1 MTEQRYK
8 LTAGPEGYLAPA
20 AALMGV
26 VSPDAGYALSGGD
39 IVPEG
44 EALALAAEKL
54 ANARNPAVCPGP
66 LLLWHWSDGVP
77 EKAAAV
83 RAMAEACGAK
93 LLPMPDYRAKSPRIN
108 PEIEINPNH
117 PSLTIQ
123 RNNIDVCLFVGM
135 HLHFA
140 NMALRLIRG
149 ATDCYTIAF
158 SDTAAIDEAI
168 LSVRDVDVGKI
179 EEITK
184 RIKKLK
190 GRLN

>member
-1 MTEQRYK
+1 MTEQKYK
-8 LTAGPEGYLAPA
+8 LTIGPEGYLAPA

-26 VSPDAGYALSGGD
+26 ESPDAGYALSGGD
-39 IVPEG
+39 IIPEN
-44 EALALAAEKL
+44 EALSLVAEKL
-54 ANARNPAVCPGP
+54 STAKTPAICPGP
-66 LLLWHWSDGVP
+66 LLLWNWSNAVP
-77 EKAAAV
+77 PKAAAV

-117 PSLTIQ
+117 PSLTILHH
-123 RNNIDVCLFVGM
+123 NIDVCLFVGM

-149 ATDCYTIAF
+149 ATNCYTISL

-179 EEITK
+179 ETITK
-184 RIKKLK
+184 KIR
-190 GRLN
+190 NYC

>member
-1 MTEQRYK
+1 MAEQRYK

-39 IVPEG
+39 IVPED
-44 EALALAAEKL
+44 EALTLIAQKLAAAET
-54 ANARNPAVCPGP
+54 PAVCP
-66 LLLWHWSDGVP
+66 LLLWHWSESVP
-77 EKAAAV
+77 PKAAAV
-83 RAMAEACGAK
+83 RAMAEACSAK
-93 LLPMPDYRAKSPRIN
+93 ILPMPDYRAKSPRIN

-123 RNNIDVCLFVGM
+123 HNNIDVCLFVGM

-149 ATDCYTIAF
+149 ATSCYTIAL

-179 EEITK
+179 EVITK
-184 RIKKLK
+184 RLKKNLI
-190 GRLN
+190 

>member
-8 LTAGPEGYLAPA
+8 LTTGPEGYLAPA

-26 VSPDAGYALSGGD
+26 VSPNAGYALSGGD
-39 IVPEG
+39 IVPEA
-44 EALALAAEKL
+44 EALAIVAEKL
-54 ANARNPAVCPGP
+54 ASAKTPAVCPGP
-66 LLLWHWSDGVP
+66 LLMWQWSDDVSP
-77 EKAAAV
+77 KAAAV

-93 LLPMPDYRAKSPRIN
+93 ILPMPDYRAKSPRIN

-117 PSLTIQ
+117 PGLTIQ
-123 RNNIDVCLFVGM
+123 HNNIDVCLFVGM

-149 ATDCYTIAF
+149 ATNCYTIAL

-168 LSVRDVDVGKI
+168 LSIRDIDAVKI
-179 EEITK
+179 EIITK
-184 RIKKLK
+184 RIKELIK
-190 GRLN
+190 

>member
-1 MTEQRYK
+1 MTTEQKYK

-26 VSPDAGYALSGGD
+26 ESPDAGYALSGGG
-39 IVPEG
+39 IVPES
-44 EALALAAEKL
+44 EALALIAEKL
-54 ANARNPAVCPGP
+54 AAAKKPAVCPGP
-66 LLLWHWSDGVP
+66 LLLWHWSDSVP
-77 EKAAAV
+77 AKAAAV
-83 RAMAEACGAK
+83 RAMAQACGAK

-108 PEIEINPNH
+108 PETEINPNH

-123 RNNIDVCLFVGM
+123 HNGIDVCLFAGM

-149 ATDCYTIAF
+149 ATNCYTIAL

-168 LSVRDVDVGKI
+168 LSVRDVDVRKI
-179 EEITK
+179 EVITK
-184 RIKKLK
+184 RIKGLK
-190 GRLN
+190 D

>member
-1 MTEQRYK
+1 MTEQKYR
-8 LTAGPEGYLAPA
+8 LTIGPEGYLAPA

-26 VSPDAGYALSGGD
+26 VSPDAGYALSGGG
-39 IVPEG
+39 IVPES
-44 EALALAAEKL
+44 EALSLIAEKL
-54 ANARNPAVCPGP
+54 AKAENPAVCPGP
-66 LLLWHWSDGVP
+66 LLLWHWADGVP
-77 EKAAAV
+77 KKAAAV
-83 RAMAEACGAK
+83 RAMAEACNAK
-93 LLPMPDYRAKSPRIN
+93 ILPMPDYRAKSPRIN

-123 RNNIDVCLFVGM
+123 HNNIDVCLFAGM

-149 ATDCYTIAF
+149 ATNCYTIAL

-184 RIKKLK
+184 RIH
-190 GRLN
+190 GFRGQ

>member
-8 LTAGPEGYLAPA
+8 LTEGPEGYLAPA

-26 VSPDAGYALSGGD
+26 ASPDAGCALSGGG
-39 IVPEG
+39 IVPED
-44 EALALAAEKL
+44 EALTLIAEKL
-54 ANARNPAVCPGP
+54 AKAQRPAVCPGP

-77 EKAAAV
+77 PKAAAV

-117 PSLTIQ
+117 PSLTILH
-123 RNNIDVCLFVGM
+123 NNIDVCLFVGM

-149 ATDCYTIAF
+149 ATDCYTIAL

-184 RIKKLK
+184 RIKELK
-190 GRLN
+190 EK